1 MRTDLHCHS
10 TASDG
15 TLAPRD
21 LVRLARKR
29 AIDVIA
35 LTDHD
40 TIAGHAE
47 ALAAGV
53 EFGLRVIP
61 GIEISALGK
70 QGETHVL
77 GYGVEPDD
85 ESTRAM
91 LLGLR
96 ATRVSRARRILANLL
111 RLGIS
116 IDFETVKAIAGDGMI
131 GRPHIARAMLDKGA
145 VSTTQEAFDVYL
157 GEGKPAYA
165 PNDALDPLQ
174 AIDLIH
180 RARGVAVLA
189 HPAFTYGDVEALLG
203 SMIEHGL
210 DGIEVYYPKHTPEQ
224 VKHYAEIVRAHG
236 LLATGGSDFHG
247 LTQDEQFE
255 FGEIG
260 LPAGT
265 VAALDARIAARRG

>member
-15 TLAPRD
+15 ALAPRD
-21 LVRLARKR
+21 LVQLARKR
-29 AIDVIA
+29 AIEIIA

-40 TIAGHAE
+40 TVAGHAE

-61 GIEISALGK
+61 GIEISAFGE

-77 GYGVEPDD
+77 GYGVEPNDD
-85 ESTRAM
+85 ITRAT
-91 LLGLR
+91 LLALR
-96 ATRVSRARRILANLL
+96 ATRESRARRILANLL

-116 IDFETVKAIAGDGMI
+116 VDFERIKAIAGDGMI
-131 GRPHIARAMLDKGA
+131 GRPHIARAMVDMGA
-145 VSTTQEAFDVYL
+145 VSTIQEAFDVHL
-157 GEGKPAYA
+157 AEGKPAYA
-165 PNDALDPLQ
+165 PNDALDPGQ

-189 HPAFTYGDVEALLG
+189 HPAFTHGDVEVLFG
-203 SMIEHGL
+203 SMIGHGL
-210 DGIEVYYPKHTPEQ
+210 DGIEVYYPRHTPEQ
-224 VKHYAEIVRAHG
+224 VKRYAEIAREHG

-247 LTQDEQFE
+247 LTPDGQFE

-260 LPAGT
+260 LPADT
-265 VAALDARIAARRG
+265 VEALDARIAARRG

>member
-15 TLAPRD
+15 ALAPRD
-21 LVRLARKR
+21 LVQLARKR

-40 TIAGHAE
+40 TIAGHGE
-47 ALAAGV
+47 ALAAGRELGV
-53 EFGLRVIP
+53 RVIP
-61 GIEISALGK
+61 GVEISALGA

-85 ESTRAM
+85 DATRAT
-91 LLGLR
+91 LLALR
-96 ATRVSRARRILANLL
+96 TTRESRAKRILTNLL

-116 IDFETVKAIAGDGMI
+116 IDFERIKAIAGDGMI
-131 GRPHIARAMLDKGA
+131 GRPHIARALVDKGA

-157 GEGKPAYA
+157 AEGKPAYA

-180 RARGVAVLA
+180 RAGGVAVLA
-189 HPAFTYGDVEALLG
+189 HPAFTHGDVEALLG
-203 SMIEHGL
+203 LMIGHGL

-224 VKHYAEIVRAHG
+224 TKRYAEIAREHG

-247 LTQDEQFE
+247 LTPDAQYE
-255 FGEIG
+255 FGEIE
-260 LPAGT
+260 LPADT

>member
-10 TASDG
+10 NASDG
-15 TLAPRD
+15 ALSPRD
-21 LVRLARKR
+21 LVHLARKR
-29 AIDVIA
+29 AIDVMA

-40 TIAGHAE
+40 TIAGHIE
-47 ALAAGV
+47 ALAAGIEIGV
-53 EFGLRVIP
+53 RVIP

-77 GYGVEPDD
+77 GYGVVPTD
-85 ESTRAM
+85 EVTRET

-116 IDFETVKAIAGDGMI
+116 IDFEKVKTIAGDGMI
-131 GRPHIARAMLDKGA
+131 GRPHIARALVDKGA

-180 RARGVAVLA
+180 RAGGVAVLA
-189 HPAFTYGDVEALLG
+189 HPAFTHGDIEALLG
-203 SMIEHGL
+203 SMIGHGL
-210 DGIEVYYPKHTPEQ
+210 DGIEVYYPKHTPDQ
-224 VKHYAEIVRAHG
+224 VKRYAEIAREHG

-247 LTQDEQFE
+247 LTQDEHFS

-265 VAALDARIAARRG
+265 VEALDARIAARRG

>member
-15 TLAPRD
+15 ALSPRG
-21 LVRLARKR
+21 LVQLARKR

-47 ALAAGV
+47 AIEAGLA
-53 EFGLRVIP
+53 FGLRVIP
-61 GIEISALGK
+61 GIEISALGE

-85 ESTRAM
+85 EATRAT
-91 LLGLR
+91 LLRLR
-96 ATRVSRARRILANLL
+96 ATRESRAKRILSNLV

-116 IDFETVKAIAGDGMI
+116 IDFVEVKAIAGDGMI
-131 GRPHIARAMLDKGA
+131 GRPHIARALVDKGA

-180 RARGVAVLA
+180 RAGGVAVLA
-189 HPAFTYGDVEALLG
+189 HPAFTHGDVEALLG
-203 SMIEHGL
+203 LMIGHGL

-224 VKHYAEIVRAHG
+224 TKRYAEIAREHG

-247 LTQDEQFE
+247 LTPDAQYE
-255 FGEIG
+255 FGEIE
-260 LPAGT
+260 LPADT

>member
-15 TLAPRD
+15 ALAPRD
-21 LVRLARKR
+21 LVQLARKR
-29 AIDVIA
+29 AIEIIA

-40 TIAGHAE
+40 TIAGHTE
-47 ALAAGV
+47 GLAAGA

-77 GYGVEPDD
+77 GYGVEPED
-85 ESTRAM
+85 EATRHT

-116 IDFETVKAIAGDGMI
+116 IDFEQVKANAGDGMI
-131 GRPHIARAMLDKGA
+131 GRPHIARAMLDKG
-145 VSTTQEAFDVYL
+145 VVKTTQEAFDVYL

-189 HPAFTYGDVEALLG
+189 HPAFTHGDVEALLD
-203 SMIEHGL
+203 SMIAHGL
-210 DGIEVYYPKHTPEQ
+210 DGIEVHYPKHTPEQ
-224 VKHYAEIVRAHG
+224 VKRYADIARAHG

-247 LTQDEQFE
+247 LTPDDAFG
-255 FGEIG
+255 FGEIA

-265 VAALDARIAARRG
+265 VEALDARIASRRG

>member
-15 TLAPRD
+15 ALAPRD

-29 AIDVIA
+29 AIDLIA

-47 ALAAGV
+47 ALAAGT

-85 ESTRAM
+85 EATRAI

-131 GRPHIARAMLDKGA
+131 GRPHIARAMVDKGA

-165 PNDALDPLQ
+165 PNDALDPLE

-189 HPAFTYGDVEALLG
+189 HPAFTHGDVEALLG
-203 SMIEHGL
+203 SMIQHGL

-224 VKHYAEIVRAHG
+224 VKRYAEIAHTHG